1 MEYIK
6 HSKLSGDYTA
16 FLNGGCLNYKDEK
29 GAYKILVG
37 KRAWF
42 HLLTLEENEQVTR
55 KLDIDLLTGN
65 VYYSVDNHTGT
76 GLAYYYDMNTTKVW
90 NNRILR
96 LLKNIRDEELKPDL
110 TTKRAIQKLPCND
123 WAEVL
128 SFMPGFD
135 AAMATRYDR
144 LFLPHREVSFIKFPE
159 IDHPIP
165 DLPET
170 IELHLPSPVASG
182 AELIYTFRIS
192 KSNDTCVLHYEN
204 NTIGA
209 EFFNEDEVY
218 ERILTEKEQCWIVS
232 LAEEANKKDA
242 DHEQIRTLLIQFL
255 RRELEL
261 IP

>member
-6 HSKLSGDYTA
+6 HSKLNGQYTA
-16 FLNGGCLNYKDEK
+16 FLNGGCLNYQDEK

-55 KLDIDLLTGN
+55 SLDIDLLTGN

-96 LLKNIRDEELKPDL
+96 LIKNIRDEDLKPEL
-110 TTKRAIQKLPCND
+110 PLKRALQKLPCND

-128 SFMPGFD
+128 SIIPGFD
-135 AAMATRYDR
+135 MAMERRYDD
-144 LFLPHREVSFIKFPE
+144 LFLPHQEVTFVKFNGS
-159 IDHPIP
+159 D
-165 DLPET
+165 DSLPELPEA
-170 IELHLPSPVASG
+170 IELHLPSQVTTSADLS
-182 AELIYTFRIS
+182 YTFQILMEG
-192 KSNDTCVLHYEN
+192 DTYTLHYEN

-218 ERILTEKEQCWIVS
+218 ERLLSPKEQGWVAS
-232 LAEEANKKDA
+232 LAKEAGKSDA
-242 DHEQIRTLLIQFL
+242 DHEQIRQLLMLFL
-255 RRELEL
+255 RRELE
-261 IP
+261 IIS